1 MRVFCDLHLHSCLSP
16 CGSDDMTPNN
26 LVNMA
31 ALLGYQLIAVTDH
44 NACGNA
50 GAAMEAGRAAGLV
63 VVPGMELCTA
73 EEAHVVCL
81 FPELDA
87 AQEFEKLVVQN
98 SPPLKNRPEIFGRQ
112 LLLNAADEPIG
123 EEERMLLASSFLTA
137 EDAAAQARALGGAAF
152 PAHVDRDSYSLIASL
167 GAIPPEPGFCAAEIS
182 PAGDARALLRV
193 HPELE
198 GLVLPMDSD
207 AHYLENMIDPLFWLD
222 LPDVSAR
229 SLIAVLN
236 GELLVPWHRPGRT
249 ADGLS
254 WEQNQNK

>member
-1 MRVFCDLHLHSCLSP
+1 
-16 CGSDDMTPNN
+16 MTPNN

-31 ALLGYQLIAVTDH
+31 VLRGFQLTAVTDH
-44 NACGNA
+44 NTCGNV

-81 FPELDA
+81 FPELEA
-87 AQEFEKLVVQN
+87 AREFEKLVVRN

-112 LLLNAADEPIG
+112 LLLNAGDEPVG

-137 EDAAAQARALGGAAF
+137 EEAAAQARALGGTAF

-167 GAIPPEPGFCAAEIS
+167 GAVPPEPGFCAAEIS
-182 PAGDARALLRV
+182 PAGDARALLRA

-207 AHYLENMIDPLFWLD
+207 AHYLENMLDPVFWLD
-222 LPDVSAR
+222 LPDVSAH

-236 GELLVPWHRPGRT
+236 GELLVPWYRPGRT
-249 ADGLS
+249 SDGKN
-254 WEQNQNK
+254 WEAREMHENRIGHE

>member
-1 MRVFCDLHLHSCLSP
+1 MKVFYDLHLHSCLSP

-81 FPELDA
+81 FPTLEA
-87 AQEFEKLVVQN
+87 AEAFEAFVKEN
-98 SPPLKNRPEIFGRQ
+98 SPPLRNRPDIFGRQ
-112 LLLNAADEPIG
+112 FLLDSRDEVVG
-123 EEERMLLASSFLTA
+123 EEDRMLIAASLVTA
-137 EDAAAQARALGGAAF
+137 EEAAKKARALGGTAF

-167 GAIPPEPGFCAAEIS
+167 GAIPPEPDFRTAEIS
-182 PAGDARALLRV
+182 PQGDPRALLRTN
-193 HPELE
+193 PELA
-198 GLVLPMDSD
+198 GKLLLMDSD
-207 AHYLENMIDPLFWLD
+207 AHYLEDIHEPEYQIY
-222 LPDVSAR
+222 AR
-229 SLIAVLN
+229 SRGPADVLDALEN
-236 GELLVPWHRPGRT
+236 RMSD
-249 ADGLS
+249 ADGPAS
-254 WEQNQNK
+254 VSGGMK